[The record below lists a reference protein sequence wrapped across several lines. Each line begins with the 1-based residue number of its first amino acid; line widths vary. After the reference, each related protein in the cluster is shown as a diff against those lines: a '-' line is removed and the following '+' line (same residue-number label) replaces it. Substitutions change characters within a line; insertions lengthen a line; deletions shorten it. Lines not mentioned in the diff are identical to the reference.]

1 MNTNILDN
9 INLTQESKY
18 FKELKKELNDI
29 MYQMTIF
36 LFQMKKLKLIFQK
49 EEKNPS
55 TGITEVYKK
64 DLLKG

>member
-1 MNTNILDN
+1 MILW
-9 INLTQESKY
+9 
-18 FKELKKELNDI
+18 
-29 MYQMTIF
+29 YQMTIF
-36 LFQMKKLKLIFQK
+36 LFQMKQLKLIFHK